1 MSTGNIEERNV
12 RRFAWIT
19 AILCAAI
26 IALGGLVAFAIIRE
40 RDDQNRTC
48 QVQSAGLA
56 ANTHLRL
63 FLTDLNAAELQPQS
77 EARNK
82 KQLAKLPPRLRA
94 IEKQMLAELN
104 AYVDAE
110 RRLPPHRQC

>member
-56 ANTHLRL
+56 ANTHLRR
-63 FLTDLNAAELQPQS
+63 FLTDLNAAELQPQT

-82 KQLAKLPPRLRA
+82 KQFAKQPPHLRA
-94 IEKQMLAELN
+94 IEQKMLAELN
-104 AYVDAE
+104 AYVNAE
-110 RRLPPHRQC
+110 KRQPVRRNC